1 MKTDSVGNKYTVEK
15 YYFKIKITEDSIE
28 QKQLV
33 NGSIWKIEKAALK
46 KS

>member
-1 MKTDSVGNKYTVEK
+1 MIGEVIHSRRNYC
-15 YYFKIKITEDSIE
+15 KIKLTEDSIE